1 MDFKKLAPHLIAFF
15 VLLIVAFARFSPII
29 FEGKTL
35 QQGDNLQ
42 ALGMQ
47 GESRRVAEKTGE
59 YPLWTN
65 AAFSGMPTY
74 QILYPTS
81 NPMKYLQKAFL
92 LGNDMAPPHTGI
104 LLMMLGVY
112 LLLVVMRVDW
122 RLSIVGAIG
131 FGLAA
136 NHMDLAQAGHS
147 TKIIAA
153 AYCAPI
159 LAGLILSFR
168 GKYWLG
174 GGLTALFVAL
184 QIYANHVQITYYF
197 FLSLLIF
204 GIVYLIDAIKNG
216 WLPRFG
222 TAVAVSAI
230 AVLLA
235 VGTNASRLMT
245 TKEYADETIRGK
257 SELTQKGN
265 SSGSSAEEGGG
276 LSKDYAFQ
284 YSYGIAETWNL
295 LIPNYL
301 GGSSSV
307 GFASDPNSA
316 TIAALRSMKNS
327 EEAMQ
332 FAQLAS
338 HYWGGQPFVGGG
350 VYMGMVFTLLFL
362 MGMFLVKKPIR
373 WYVLGT
379 VLLAI
384 MISWGKNFP
393 AVNFLLFDNLP
404 LFNKFRDPK
413 MFLIIANMLVV
424 AFAMLGL
431 QAFFDKNIDQKQR
444 QKGLLMGGAVTAGL
458 LFLAFV
464 VSLGFDFQKP
474 NEQLPQA
481 LADALAEDRKALLM
495 ADLLRSFLF
504 AGLAFGLLWFWVKK
518 SFAPAAL
525 TIGLGL
531 LAVIDIWGVGARMLT
546 SEDFISSSQKNSLTA
561 PTAADE
567 EILKDKDP
575 HFRVA
580 DFRRGLP
587 FTNAF
592 TGFHHQ
598 SVGGYHAAKLMR
610 YQEVIEKYMNDPT
623 KNQRVYGMFNTKY
636 FINQQDKALTNPSA
650 CGNAWFVREIKTVPT
665 PDAEFDSLANLDPM
679 TQVVVQESYAANLK
693 GFTPSFDST
702 ASITLTHYHPDTMI
716 YKYLANSDQ
725 FAVFS
730 EVYYPPSKGWKMYLD
745 GQPTDDFIK
754 CNFVLRGAKLPAG
767 QHELKMVFA
776 PTSYYTGETIALI
789 AGLLVI
795 GLAIWGIFWFGKNYE
810 VPEAGQ
816 LPATEVR
823 EKVATQKARTEPRRK
838 K

>member
-1 MDFKKLAPHLIAFF
+1 MDFKKIVPHLIAFF
-15 VLLIVAFARFSPII
+15 VLLLVAFARFAPII
-29 FEGKTL
+29 FEGKAL

-47 GESRRVAEKTGE
+47 GESRRVEAKTGE

-65 AAFSGMPTY
+65 AAFSGMPSY

-81 NPMKYLQKAFL
+81 NPMKFVQKAFL

-112 LLLVVMRVDW
+112 CLLVVLNVDW
-122 RLSIVGAIG
+122 RLSIIGAIG

-136 NHMDLAQAGHS
+136 NHMDLVSAGHS
-147 TKIIAA
+147 TKVIAA

-204 GIVYLIDAIKNG
+204 GIVYLIDAVKNG

-222 TAVAVSAI
+222 MAAGVSAAAI
-230 AVLLA
+230 LLA

-276 LSKDYAFQ
+276 LSKEYAFQ
-284 YSYGIAETWNL
+284 YSYGLAETWNL

-301 GGSSSV
+301 GGSSSEV
-307 GFASDPNSA
+307 FASDPNSA
-316 TIAALRSMKNS
+316 TIAVLRTMKS
-327 EEAMQ
+327 SDEAMQ
-332 FAQLAS
+332 YAQQTS

-350 VYMGMVFTLLFL
+350 VYLGMVFTLLFC

-379 VLLAI
+379 VILAI
-384 MISWGKNFP
+384 MISWGSNF
-393 AVNFLLFDNLP
+393 AAFNYTLFDTLP
-404 LFNKFRDPK
+404 MFNKFRDPK

-424 AFAMLGL
+424 AFGVLGL
-431 QAFFDKNIDQKQR
+431 QAFFDKNTDPKAR

-458 LFLAFV
+458 LLIAFGI
-464 VSLGFDFQKP
+464 SLGFDFHKP
-474 NEQLPQA
+474 GEQFPQA
-481 LADALAEDRKALLM
+481 LADALAEDRKGLLQ
-495 ADLLRSFLF
+495 ADFIRSLLF
-504 AGLAFGLLWFWVKK
+504 AGLAFGLLWFWLKK
-518 SFAPAAL
+518 SFAPVVL

-531 LAVIDIWGVGARMLT
+531 LAIIDIWGVGARILT
-546 SEDFISSSQKNSLTA
+546 KDDFIDRSQKNSLMA
-561 PTAADE
+561 PTAADD
-567 EILKDKDP
+567 EILKDQDP

-580 DFRRGLP
+580 DFRRRSP

-592 TGFHHQ
+592 TGFFHQ

-610 YQEVIEKYMNDPT
+610 YQEVIEKYLNDPS
-623 KNQRVYGMFNTKY
+623 KSQQIYGMFNTKY
-636 FINQQDKALTNPSA
+636 FINQQDKALTNPSV
-650 CGNAWFVREIKTVPT
+650 CGNAWFVKEVKTV
-665 PDAEFDSLANLDPM
+665 ANGDEEINALGALNPKE
-679 TQVVVQESYAANLK
+679 QAVVQESFAGNIK
-693 GFTPSFDST
+693 GFTPYFDST
-702 ASITLTHYHPDTMI
+702 ATIQLTHYHPDTMI
-716 YKYLANSDQ
+716 YKYSAGSDQ

-730 EVYYPPSKGWKMYLD
+730 EVYYPPSKGWKMFLD
-745 GQPTDDFIK
+745 GQPTDDFVK

-767 QHELKMVFA
+767 QHELKMIFA
-776 PTSYYTGETIALI
+776 PKSYYTGETIALI

-795 GLAIWGIFWFGKNYE
+795 GLAVWGMVWFGKNYE
-810 VPEAGQ
+810 VPDAGHLPVVEAK
-816 LPATEVR
+816 ER
-823 EKVATQKARTEPRRK
+823 VAAPKARTEPRK
-838 K
+838 KK